1 LALGSLET
9 LKSCIYTDSF
19 PLNRFVLAPGKWTR
33 GGFMHR
39 CSSGFLVT
47 VGTTFVLIIFLLAL
61 TGCLGKSSA
70 GAAGGVSSVTLSPGG
85 TLSIDVGGTQVFSAA
100 AKNAEGKPILGVDI
114 QFVVTSGIPNAPAP
128 LSVANN
134 GNACAGTWDAGV
146 SQCNPGTTGIAYVQA
161 VTNGIYSAQ
170 TTVYI
175 HQHVDNI
182 QIIQTQNPPPQYP
195 CFYQGQI
202 WDFAGIAYS
211 GNPPVDISNTVGPL
225 TWSSNNA
232 GVVTTAAI
240 VNPQQPTE
248 LNQMEA
254 TAASPG
260 ITQIFASVAGTT
272 SAPYPFTTCLIRA
285 IYLQIASQGQQG
297 NSITVDNG
305 ATIPVNAAAI
315 DTLYGVAPGDDLPLS
330 KPPLTWSTTNP
341 EVAAFTTTTNTT
353 GANSATARNNLGGA
367 TLTASCA
374 PPSCNIGVL
383 PGLPIYASNG
393 ISPNGTMGFGS
404 LSVDVISTSAVPTY
418 TGWAATT
425 DCQNQ
430 TGCDS
435 ALFSVTATGTSGKNP
450 IGAIVSLPRT
460 PNSLVFNHQA
470 SPRVYIGTDQGLMY
484 VDVSPA
490 QPAAVEVSGSPTPC
504 NVSLCGKVLTVS
516 NDGKLVVVSDTV
528 STPSQVYIYS
538 STSGVTPVDLI
549 LPNSGEVATAAA
561 FSPDQLKIFII
572 TNLGNMWVYSTVD
585 PLASVPVATSATD
598 VVFSADGSFAY
609 VAGAQANA
617 VSAYS
622 TCSLPGA
629 ASVDIGSVTTAN
641 PPLEIFPSPVLPAP
655 FEQPYPPLPNET
667 FFWSTQN
674 ILALEVPPAGSVD
687 GTSLQMLTAEFTQ
700 NPITYSQLTCNP
712 PLILPTTGFTAGTP
726 VSLGEGIF
734 TPIFAELVND
744 GQEMIVL
751 GQNIPAV
758 LIYNV
763 GNQTTT
769 SITLSGSPATG
780 CPLCSGDSFP
790 LSAAASTDG
799 SQVFVAACD
808 QYNGPTCTAGSVHLI
823 NTVSGGDFQQ
833 VPYANINED
842 NNPNM
847 CNGQGT
853 GAPLCLPNM
862 IAIAPK

>member
-1 LALGSLET
+1 
-9 LKSCIYTDSF
+9 
-19 PLNRFVLAPGKWTR
+19 
-33 GGFMHR
+33 MHR
-39 CSSGFLVT
+39 CGSGFLVT
-47 VGTTFVLIIFLLAL
+47 SGITFVLILLLAL

-70 GAAGGVSSVTLSPGG
+70 AAAGGVSSVTLSPGG

-100 AKNAEGKPILGVDI
+100 AKNAEGKPILGLDI
-114 QFVVTSGIPNAPAP
+114 QFVVTSGTPNAPAP
-128 LSVANN
+128 LSVASN
-134 GNACAGTWDAGV
+134 GNACAGTWDASV

-161 VTNGIYSAQ
+161 VTNGVYSAQ

-182 QIIQTQNPPPQYP
+182 QIVQTENPPPQYQ
-195 CFYQGQI
+195 CFYQGQT
-202 WDFAGIAYS
+202 WDFEGIAYS

-232 GVVTTAAI
+232 GVVTTAPL
-240 VNPQQPTE
+240 VNPQQPTV
-248 LNQMEA
+248 LNQMQA

-297 NSITVDNG
+297 NSILVDNG
-305 ATIPVNAAAI
+305 ASIPVNAAAI

-341 EVAAFTTTTNTT
+341 EVAAFATTTNTT
-353 GANSATARNNLGGA
+353 AANSATARNNLGGA

-393 ISPNGTMGFGS
+393 ILPNGTMGFGAV
-404 LSVDVISTSAVPTY
+404 SVDVTSTSAVPTY
-418 TGWAATT
+418 TAWAATT

-430 TGCDS
+430 PGCDS
-435 ALFSVTATGTSGKNP
+435 ALFSVTSTITSGKNP
-450 IGAIVSLPRT
+450 IGAIASLPRT
-460 PNSLVFNHQA
+460 PNSMVFDHQA
-470 SPRVYIGTDQGLMY
+470 SGKLYIGTDQGLMF
-484 VDVSPA
+484 VTVGPSPGVS
-490 QPAAVEVSGSPTPC
+490 EVSISPTPC
-504 NVSLCGKVLTVS
+504 NVSLCGKVLAVS

-538 STSGVTPVDLI
+538 STSGVAPIDLV

-572 TNLGNMWVYSTVD
+572 TNLGNLWVYSTVD

-609 VAGAQANA
+609 VAGAPADA

-622 TCSLPGA
+622 TCSLPGTA
-629 ASVDIGSVTTAN
+629 TVNIGSVTTAN
-641 PPLEIFPSPVLPAP
+641 PPLEIFPSPVLPPPFAAP
-655 FEQPYPPLPNET
+655 YNNET

-674 ILALEVPPAGSVD
+674 ILALEVPPAGSGD
-687 GTSLQMLTAEFTQ
+687 STSLQMLTAEFAQ
-700 NPITYSQLTCNP
+700 NPILYPPPPEPLQLTCNP
-712 PLILPTTGFTAGTP
+712 PLILPTTGFTAAPP
-726 VSLGEGIF
+726 VSLGEGNF
-734 TPIFAELVND
+734 TPIFAQLLND

-780 CPLCSGDSFP
+780 CPQCSGDSFP
-790 LSAAASTDG
+790 LAAAASTDG

-847 CNGQGT
+847 CNAQGV

-862 IAIAPK
+862 IAIAPQ

>member
-1 LALGSLET
+1 
-9 LKSCIYTDSF
+9 
-19 PLNRFVLAPGKWTR
+19 
-33 GGFMHR
+33 MHR
-39 CSSGFLVT
+39 CGSGFLLT
-47 VGTTFVLIIFLLAL
+47 SAIAFVLVLVLVPVLAL
-61 TGCLGKSSA
+61 TGCLGKSS
-70 GAAGGVSSVTLSPGG
+70 GAPGGGVSSVTISPGG
-85 TLSIDVGGTQVFSAA
+85 NLSIDVGATQVFSASA
-100 AKNAEGKPILGVDI
+100 RNAEGKPILGLDI
-114 QFVVTSGIPNAPAP
+114 QFIVTSGTPNTPAP
-128 LSVANN
+128 LSVASN
-134 GNACAGTWDAGV
+134 GNACAGTWDV
-146 SQCNPGTTGIAYVQA
+146 SISECNPGTIGIAYVQA
-161 VTNGIYSAQ
+161 VTNGVYSAT
-170 TTVYI
+170 TTVYV

-182 QIIQTQNPPPQYP
+182 QIFQTENPPPQYD
-195 CFYQGQI
+195 CFYQGQT
-202 WDFAGIAYS
+202 WDFEGIAYS
-211 GNPPVDISNTVGPL
+211 GNPPVDISSTVGPL

-232 GVVTTAAI
+232 GVLTTAPYA
-240 VNPQQPTE
+240 PPGEPTA
-248 LNQMEA
+248 LNQIQT

-260 ITQIFASVAGTT
+260 ITQLFASVSGTT
-272 SAPYPFTTCLIRA
+272 SAPYPFTTCLVKA

-305 ATIPVNAAAI
+305 GSIPVNAAAI
-315 DTLYGVAPGDDLPLS
+315 DTLYGVAPGDVLPLA

-341 EVAAFTTTTNTT
+341 EVAAFTTTTNTA

-374 PPSCNIGVL
+374 PPSCNIGIS

-393 ISPNGTMGFGS
+393 ILPNGTMGFAAVA
-404 LSVDVISTSAVPTY
+404 VDVTSTSAVPTY
-418 TGWAATT
+418 TAWAATT

-435 ALFSVTATGTSGKNP
+435 ALFSVTSTVGSGKNP
-450 IGAIVSLPRT
+450 IGAIASLPRT
-460 PNSLVFNHQA
+460 PNSMVFNHQA
-470 SPRVYIGTDQGLMY
+470 SPRLYIGTNQGLMY
-484 VDVSPA
+484 VDVTPS
-490 QPAAVEVSGSPTPC
+490 QPSAVEVSGSPTPC

-528 STPSQVYIYS
+528 STTSQVYIYS
-538 STSGVTPVDLI
+538 STSGVAPIDLI

-572 TNLGNMWVYSTVD
+572 TNLGNMYVYSTVD

-609 VAGAQANA
+609 VAGAPADA

-622 TCSLPGA
+622 TCSLPGT
-629 ASVDIGSVTTAN
+629 ASVNIGSVTTSN

-655 FEQPYPPLPNET
+655 FEQQYPPLPNET

-674 ILALEVPPAGSVD
+674 ILALEVPPTGSSES
-687 GTSLQMLTAEFTQ
+687 TSLQVLTAEFAQ
-700 NPITYSQLTCNP
+700 NPIEPPPPGQPLQLTCNV
-712 PLILPTTGFTAGTP
+712 PLLLPTTGFTAAP
-726 VSLGEGIF
+726 AVSLGQGNF
-734 TPIFAELVND
+734 TPIYAQLVND
-744 GQEMIVL
+744 GQQMIIV

-763 GNQTTT
+763 NNQSTT
-769 SITLSGSPATG
+769 SITLAGSPATG
-780 CPLCSGDSFP
+780 CPQCSGDSFP

-847 CNGQGT
+847 CNGQGV

-862 IAIAPK
+862 IAIAPE